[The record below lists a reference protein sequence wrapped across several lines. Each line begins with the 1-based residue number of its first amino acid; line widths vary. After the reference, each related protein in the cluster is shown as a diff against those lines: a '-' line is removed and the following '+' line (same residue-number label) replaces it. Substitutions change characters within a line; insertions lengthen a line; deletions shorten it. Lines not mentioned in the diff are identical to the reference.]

1 MIVAERETTTAPRRV
16 QRFSSGFCPGHSSAA
31 YARSRAPPA
40 APARYDAAA
49 MRKLI
54 LVKHCP
60 PEIVPDVPSERWRL
74 SEKGRALA
82 VPLADVLR
90 AHAPAV
96 VVSSEEPKA
105 AETAR
110 LVGERLNVPW
120 HTAPGLHEH
129 DRSNVPHMRSG
140 EFISMIELFFRRPGE
155 LVLGRETAD
164 QARSRFES
172 AVKRVLDEYPDGN
185 VAVVSHGTVIALML
199 EGKGRRSPFEV
210 WRGMGL
216 PSMVVMSAPD
226 LSLESTTDRIA

>member
-1 MIVAERETTTAPRRV
+1 MPRL
-16 QRFSSGFCPGHSSAA
+16 
-31 YARSRAPPA
+31 
-40 APARYDAAA
+40 

-60 PEIVPDVPSERWRL
+60 PEVVPDVPPERWHL
-74 SEKGRALA
+74 SAKGRDLA
-82 VPLADVLR
+82 APLADALR
-90 AHAPAV
+90 DHAPAV

-105 AETAR
+105 VETAQ
-110 LVGERLNVPW
+110 LIAERLNIPW

-140 EFISMIELFFRRPGE
+140 EFISMMELFFRKPGE

-172 AVKRVLDEYPDGN
+172 AVQRVLDEHPDGN
-185 VAVVSHGTVIALML
+185 VVVVSHGTVIALTL
-199 EGKGRRSPFEV
+199 EGKGKRAPFEV
-210 WRGMGL
+210 WRAMGL
-216 PSMVVMSAPD
+216 PSFAVLSVPE